1 MDADTGTP
9 KVLSQDERMMLALR
23 GIILSAFQD
32 RFGHATIIG
41 VNIKPSLLFS
51 RIATVMISQYVSDMD
66 KLAEQMEWEITED
79 LGCAQWPS
87 LLSSPYTTALQGY

>member
-1 MDADTGTP
+1 MDADTGAP

-51 RIATVMISQYVSDMD
+51 RIATVMINEKISDM
-66 KLAEQMEWEITED
+66 KEFAEHVERDITQD
-79 LGCAQWPS
+79 L
-87 LLSSPYTTALQGY
+87 